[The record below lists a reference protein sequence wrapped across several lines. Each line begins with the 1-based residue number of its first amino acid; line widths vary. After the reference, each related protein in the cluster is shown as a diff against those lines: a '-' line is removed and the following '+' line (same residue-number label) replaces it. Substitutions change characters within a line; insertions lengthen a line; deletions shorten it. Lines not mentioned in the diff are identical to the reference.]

1 MAKGNPYT
9 QTQAQPVNRSA
20 PTGAN
25 LPSFSLPQNH
35 TLANDPINQLAQ
47 TLSMGRPVSAF
58 DTTGGNQGYYSN
70 AMAQASPLM
79 RNYFTPGMY
88 TGNWLARS
96 MGLGMP
102 GWQSNGNGSFNAGQY
117 NPFLG
122 VGNNTA
128 VGNAQTTGGAPSWL
142 NQQQSAPPQ
151 QQPMQGNPFAPQQS
165 FTQPVKPPYQAYTPP
180 PVTAPMGSQLPASPV
195 VPGTTMNEREYSTM
209 RFDGAQPTQQHYDA
223 LNQQSQAALRTRA
236 MLGGDPMSQD
246 VLAQGGGMTG
256 GISSGYINPN
266 VLAYAKANPD
276 SLQAQKMLAAL
287 GPNWNA

>member
-1 MAKGNPYT
+1 MGFSLGSNTTSANPYT
-9 QTQAQPVNRSA
+9 ASRSMPA
-20 PTGAN
+20 TP
-25 LPSFSLPQNH
+25 PSFGLPQNH
-35 TLANDPINQLAQ
+35 TLATDPMNQLAH
-47 TLSMGRPVSAF
+47 TLSMGMPVSAF
-58 DTTGGNQGYYSN
+58 DTFGGNQGYYSN
-70 AMAQASPLM
+70 EMAQTSPLM

-102 GWQSNGNGSFNAGQY
+102 GWQSNGNGSFSPGQY

-142 NQQQSAPPQ
+142 NQQQSQQPQ
-151 QQPMQGNPFAPQQS
+151 PPMQGNPFAPQQS
-165 FTQPVKPPYQAYTPP
+165 FAQPFKPPYQAYTPP
-180 PVTAPMGSQLPASPV
+180 PVTAPLGSQLTSSPV

-276 SLQAQKMLAAL
+276 SLQAKQMAAAL
-287 GPNWNA
+287 GANWNA